1 VFLIEYDHLCKLKKP
16 EEDMN
21 PEEVVN
27 VNSKFETEAF
37 ADPNIKN
44 IEAGTHI

>member
-1 VFLIEYDHLCKLKKP
+1 VFLIEYDHLCKVKKP
-16 EEDMN
+16 EEDID

-37 ADPNIKN
+37 AYPNIKN
-44 IEAGTHI
+44 IVSGTHI